1 MQLRPYQE
9 NALRQVRHAYANGKR
24 SVLVVSPT
32 GSGKGVI
39 LSQLIRQAN
48 DKGAKVL
55 FLVHRREILFQVSR
69 YLDNQLI
76 PHGVILAGE
85 DYDYGNNVELATVQ
99 TISRRMKRIDY
110 QPADVIVIDEAHH
123 ATADVY
129 MDVVK
134 THQKNLVVGFT
145 ATPCRQ
151 NGLGLGHLFD
161 HMVTVATIEELTRDG
176 YLVPIRYYAPDEPD
190 LSGVKIVGGDYSER
204 QLEQVMAKPKL
215 VGDVVENWVRLA
227 EGRQT
232 VVFTTTVAHS
242 VMVCDAFNAVGIP
255 AEHVDGKTDKDERAA
270 VLDRF
275 RNGDTRIL
283 CNCAVFT
290 EGVDIPDISCV
301 VMARPTKSL
310 SLYLQCVGRGMR
322 PAEDKADMI
331 LIDHAGACYEHGPV
345 HEITEWTLDEKTRN
359 TNKKNDERKEKEQRH
374 ITCDVCSRV
383 YSGQIKCPDCGT
395 IPEAKR
401 MGKNV
406 DFIDAELGLVCFKTN
421 LAKVKARIEDKQ
433 RWYSELLGYARAK
446 GFKPGWAY
454 HKYRDLFGVAPSHQL
469 QKRSENP
476 GPEVLAWIRGQAA
489 RRAMAAKFQS
499 QGGDACSIRH

>member
-1 MQLRPYQE
+1 MQLRPYQQ
-9 NALRQVRHAYANGKR
+9 NALDMLKRAYANGKR

-39 LSQLIRQAN
+39 LSQLIQQAAA
-48 DKGAKVL
+48 KGSRVL

-69 YLDNQLI
+69 YLDSLII

-85 DYDYGNNVELATVQ
+85 DYDYGHSVDLATVQ
-99 TISRRMKRIDY
+99 TISRRMKRRDY
-110 QPADVIVIDEAHH
+110 DPADVIVIDEAHH
-123 ATADVY
+123 AVASCY
-129 MDVVK
+129 LDVVNA
-134 THQKNLVVGFT
+134 HQKNLVVGFT

-161 HMVTVATIEELTRDG
+161 EMVQVATIDELTRDG

-190 LSGVKIVGGDYSER
+190 LTGVKLIGADYR
-204 QLEQVMAKPKL
+204 DKDLEKVMAQPKL

-242 VMVCDAFNAVGIP
+242 VMVAKAFNAVGIP
-255 AEHVDGKTDKDERAA
+255 AEHVDGKTDKEERGE
-270 VLDRF
+270 VLARF
-275 RNGDTRIL
+275 RNGDTRVL

-322 PAEDKADMI
+322 PAAGKTDMI

-345 HEITEWTLDEKTRN
+345 HEIDSWTLDEKTRN
-359 TNKKNDERKEKEQRH
+359 SSKKNDERKKKDSRP
-374 ITCDVCSRV
+374 ITCDMCCRI
-383 YSGQIKCPDCGT
+383 YTGQLKCPDCGT

-401 MGKNV
+401 QGKDV

-421 LAKVKARIEDKQ
+421 RATKVKARIEDKQ
-433 RWYSELLGYARAK
+433 RWYSELLGYARRK
-446 GFKPGWAY
+446 GYQPGWAY
-454 HKYRDLFGVAPSHQL
+454 HKYREVFGVGPANTMHKCSA
-469 QKRSENP
+469 EP

-489 RRAMAAKFQS
+489 RRAIAAKYQA
-499 QGGDACSIRH
+499 QKGAAA